1 MYRWFRAL
9 VALVGALALGATS
22 LLGSYPLAGEAVAV
36 IPVALATAAL
46 VGVLAFGWPRLT
58 DSPQRWLTSIM
69 LFVFGLAGMGSTWM
83 SIYPPHLEWLPL
95 LTGLALLWAF
105 VQNLARGIE
114 ASNAVANVSAQVAGV
129 VVTLAACSW
138 AASFRLP
145 GDESAIIIGLS
156 AIFLAQCASI
166 LPFPARYTS
175 PLAIIAGLVGALIA
189 YSAWWYPTQ
198 TLVSASIMGVL
209 LGGLVAAVDRA
220 LAPIAVGRFHARS
233 PRRSPNRSKV
243 REVGVNLT
251 LGATP
256 IALGGVV
263 VYIFDQLPLIFPM
276 I

>member
-105 VQNLARGIE
+105 VANLARGIE
-114 ASNAVANVSAQVAGV
+114 ASNAVANVSAQVALSLIHISEP
-129 VVTLAACSW
+129 TRREWLSRMP
-138 AASFRLP
+138 S
-145 GDESAIIIGLS
+145 SA
-156 AIFLAQCASI
+156 
-166 LPFPARYTS
+166 
-175 PLAIIAGLVGALIA
+175 
-189 YSAWWYPTQ
+189 
-198 TLVSASIMGVL
+198 
-209 LGGLVAAVDRA
+209 
-220 LAPIAVGRFHARS
+220 
-233 PRRSPNRSKV
+233 
-243 REVGVNLT
+243 
-251 LGATP
+251 
-256 IALGGVV
+256 
-263 VYIFDQLPLIFPM
+263 
-276 I
+276 

>member
-1 MYRWFRAL
+1 M
-9 VALVGALALGATS
+9 ALVGALALGATS

-105 VQNLARGIE
+105 AQNLARGIE

-251 LGATP
+251 LGGTP